1 MEIETSPIAHE
12 VIGSAIEVHREIGP
26 GLLESTYSHCLA
38 HEFTRR
44 GVEFLREYSL
54 PVKYKDTN
62 VDCGYRA
69 DFIVAGEILIEVKA
83 VESLHPIH
91 QAQMLTYLRLSRI
104 EHGLLINFN
113 VQLLKNGL
121 KSMLLRPSRP
131 APIPWPRLLDR
142 DDHGSREE

>member
-1 MEIETSPIAHE
+1 MEIETSPLAHE

-26 GLLESTYSHCLA
+26 GLLESTYAHCLA

-44 GVEFLREYSL
+44 GIEFLREHPL
-54 PVKYKDTN
+54 PVRYKDTH
-62 VDCGYRA
+62 VECGYRA
-69 DFIVAGEILIEVKA
+69 DFVVAGEILIEIKA

-91 QAQMLTYLRLSRI
+91 QAQVLTYLRLSGI

-121 KSMLLRPSRP
+121 KSLLLRPSRP
-131 APIPWPRLLDR
+131 APVPWTRVLDR
-142 DDHGSREE
+142 DDHGSREG